1 MSDVL
6 PGLAGNPSLPRELV
20 DRLIATADG
29 ELAEA
34 LAERP
39 DLARAQV
46 VALAARDEGAALQ
59 LAYGGRLT
67 AADVDPV
74 ARPFVALALLEEGA
88 GPSEWTRLLAG
99 TGSPEQRERLAG
111 CPGLPEDVARA
122 LAADPEIGVV
132 AELAL
137 WTTSGLLARLAEHPH
152 AEVRRAVAAPLPCLF
167 PWATRG

>member
-6 PGLAGNPSLPRELV
+6 LGLAGNPSLPRASV

-39 DLARAQV
+39 DLTRAQV

-59 LAYGGRLT
+59 PAYGGRLT

-74 ARPFVALALLEEGA
+74 ARPLVALALLDERA
-88 GPSEWTRLLAG
+88 GPPEWARTLACSEMQPRATAVALVACLDDGRARPVAAGHPALPPAVIVELLAEDDRQVACAAAANPALPPAEMTRL
-99 TGSPEQRERLAG
+99 
-111 CPGLPEDVARA
+111 V
-122 LAADPEIGVV
+122 
-132 AELAL
+132 
-137 WTTSGLLARLAEHPH
+137 H
-152 AEVRRAVAAPLPCLF
+152 
-167 PWATRG
+167 